1 MATESVEVLCDD
13 YEHALAVGG
22 TFGGVEIKRR
32 IASTREMFQLALQ
45 HKPFEI
51 AEFSISN
58 YIMMRS
64 QGARWL
70 TALPIF
76 PYRAFRHNIIH
87 VRNDSPLKAVTDL
100 RGKTIGLPD
109 YSMTAA
115 VWTRGLYKA
124 EYGLDPGEIAWV
136 SRLNQRFPTPPG
148 VNLRLTGD
156 DLEDLLER
164 GEIDALLIP
173 DLSEKAQAHRKFRR
187 LLPNHPKDEREY
199 YLKSGIYPPNHVLVV
214 NLDVVKN
221 YERIAAPVFEAFC
234 ASKAK
239 ALDRQ
244 LGATLVPW
252 ARDYWEETLAI
263 FHHDPLPYGLTAT
276 NRRAVETVA
285 GFLAEQGLIAGP
297 VALADLFD
305 PIAMQLS
312 EANTAA

>member
-1 MATESVEVLCDD
+1 
-13 YEHALAVGG
+13 
-22 TFGGVEIKRR
+22 
-32 IASTREMFQLALQ
+32 
-45 HKPFEI
+45 
-51 AEFSISN
+51 
-58 YIMMRS
+58 
-64 QGARWL
+64 
-70 TALPIF
+70 
-76 PYRAFRHNIIH
+76 
-87 VRNDSPLKAVTDL
+87 
-100 RGKTIGLPD
+100 
-109 YSMTAA
+109 
-115 VWTRGLYKA
+115 YKA
-124 EYGLDPGEIAWV
+124 EYGLDP
-136 SRLNQRFPTPPG
+136 
-148 VNLRLTGD
+148 
-156 DLEDLLER
+156 

-276 NRRAVETVA
+276 NRRAVKTVT

-297 VALADLFD
+297 VALTDLFD